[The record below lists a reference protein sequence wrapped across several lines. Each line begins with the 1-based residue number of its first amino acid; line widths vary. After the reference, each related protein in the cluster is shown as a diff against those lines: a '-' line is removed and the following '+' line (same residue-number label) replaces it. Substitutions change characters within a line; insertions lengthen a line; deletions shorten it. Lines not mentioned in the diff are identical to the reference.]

1 MNWTIQRLALAAALG
16 LTLAACGG
24 DSGSDGGATP
34 QPNEPEEPET
44 PVEPEP
50 EPEPTVLERVRFLT
64 IGDSGSGSDGA
75 YAVGQAMADI
85 CAVKLGAENDP
96 ERAGCD
102 FVVGLGDNIYESGV
116 T

>member
-44 PVEPEP
+44 PVDPEPEP
-50 EPEPTVLERVRFLT
+50 EPEGVASVTVV
-64 IGDSGSGSDGA
+64 
-75 YAVGQAMADI
+75 
-85 CAVKLGAENDP
+85 
-96 ERAGCD
+96 AGV
-102 FVVGLGDNIYESGV
+102 VVGRGGIVVAGMDMAVTNAGVVGCSFCTGWSGA
-116 T
+116 